1 MQEQLARLGRRQGG
15 VFSEGQAR
23 SAGLTPSWLRR
34 AVQRRDLV
42 VVQPR
47 VYAPAVLP
55 ITTVGRLWSV
65 WLSVGAPM
73 AFTGASAATCW
84 GVRGLP
90 AMETADVAVP
100 PNRRARGLR
109 AVRLHRRSLV
119 RTEWRHGLPL
129 VPLAE
134 ALVDLAAVE
143 AEPLCRQI
151 VQEVLRLRQCS
162 EPELRNAL
170 GRGRAGSARLRAVLA
185 VVADG
190 ADSEWERRLAAA
202 CVRVGLPP
210 PRRPLLLS
218 PTTGRSIR
226 PDLYW
231 TGVAVE
237 VDGPSVHATGV
248 ALLEDLRRQNALVA
262 ELGLVV
268 LRYTPVDIRDR
279 LPEVV
284 AEIVA
289 AVEAVP
295 RAGTADLGYR
305 GRSASA

>member
-23 SAGLTPSWLRR
+23 SAGLTASWLRR

-42 VVQPR
+42 LVQPR
-47 VYAPAVLP
+47 VYAPSVLP
-55 ITTVGRLWSV
+55 STTVGRLWSV

-73 AFTGASAATCW
+73 ALSGAAASTCW

-90 AMETADVAVP
+90 AIGIVDVAVP
-100 PNRRARGLR
+100 RNQRVRGLQG
-109 AVRLHRRSLV
+109 VRLHRRPTG

-129 VPLAE
+129 VPLAH
-134 ALVDLAAVE
+134 ALVDFAAVE
-143 AEPLCRQI
+143 TEPCCRQV

-202 CVRVGLPP
+202 CVRAGLPP

-218 PTTGRSIR
+218 PTTGRTIR

-231 TGVAVE
+231 RGVVVE
-237 VDGPSVHATGV
+237 VDGPSAHGTGV
-248 ALLEDLRRQNALVA
+248 ALSEDLRRQNALVA

-268 LRYTPVDIRDR
+268 LRYTPVDVRDR
-279 LPEVV
+279 LSEVV
-284 AEIVA
+284 AEIAA
-289 AVEAVP
+289 AV
-295 RAGTADLGYR
+295 RASSGARKADLGQHV
-305 GRSASA
+305 S